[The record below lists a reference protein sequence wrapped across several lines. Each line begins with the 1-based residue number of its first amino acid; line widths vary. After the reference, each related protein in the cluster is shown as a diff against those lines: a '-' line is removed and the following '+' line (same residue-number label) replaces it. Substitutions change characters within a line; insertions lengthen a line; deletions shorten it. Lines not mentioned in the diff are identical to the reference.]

1 MKRSAILLSLCL
13 LAFGSVGCQDRLALK
28 KLIPATTEV
37 GTGFNVQPG
46 GVSALA
52 ITAKGATQGTVVLM
66 DGQVLST
73 TFANP
78 EYLSAIVPA
87 EMYAKPGQ
95 RKVELLDGDRKSNAI
110 MFNVMP

>member
-13 LAFGSVGCQDRLALK
+13 LAFGPVGCQERLVLK
-28 KLIPATTEV
+28 KLIPAKTQV

-46 GVSALA
+46 GASALA
-52 ITAKGATQGTVVLM
+52 ITAKGATAGTIVLM

-73 TFANP
+73 SFGGP
-78 EYLSAIVPA
+78 EQLSAIIPA
-87 EMYAKPGQ
+87 EMYAKPGR